1 MVKFTKCCFCCSIKQ
16 GAYIIGCLHVFG
28 LLMGFIM
35 FRPLQITLDVFC
47 GVTFLAMVYR
57 DSEYK
62 RLYYFAAYCVYAMVN
77 DVIFSIFIADKT
89 DEINA
94 ANMMCNKINE

>member
-1 MVKFTKCCFCCSIKQ
+1 
-16 GAYIIGCLHVFG
+16 
-28 LLMGFIM
+28 
-35 FRPLQITLDVFC
+35 
-47 GVTFLAMVYR
+47 MVYR

-77 DVIFSIFIADKT
+77 DVIFAIFIADKT

-94 ANMMCNKINE
+94 ASMMCNKINE